1 MAQAVPPFSSYVA
14 SSQTGYWHKIL
25 AQDTGTRY
33 WGKILAHLGKLIYF
47 EEESVKQARL

>member
-1 MAQAVPPFSSYVA
+1 MLHQAG
-14 SSQTGYWHKIL
+14 QDTGTRYWHKIL

-47 EEESVKQARL
+47 EEESVKQAR